1 MRAWLRHRRQ
11 ALRVRRPAHQ
21 SSFRPAL
28 ECLEERS
35 LLDAGGFV
43 QVALASDIPGVAPH
57 TNPQLL
63 NPWGFA
69 ETPDGRFII
78 SANGSGEQLTLNAR
92 GAKVA
97 PAIIDA
103 PPLGSPPGT
112 TTSPNGTVLNDTS
125 DFVISEGGR
134 SAPATLIAS
143 TEDGTLVAFNPKV
156 DRTHAILVADQSA
169 TGAVYKL
176 VAMASVGRDNF
187 LYATD
192 FHNDKIDVFD
202 KNFHKVTLGTG
213 DIVGTFT
220 DPNAPAGFAPFGVKD
235 VNGTLFVTY
244 AKQKGPDNHDDQE
257 GPGNG
262 FIDEFTTS
270 GTFLKRFASGT
281 AAGGTLTELNSPIGA
296 AIAPAGFGPGGK
308 FGGALLIGNFG
319 DSHVSAFNPATG
331 DFLGQL
337 SDAQG
342 HPLVL
347 NGGVTNA
354 DATDTKGLWGIGFGN
369 GKGGT
374 DPNALYF
381 ATGVHDEADGVF
393 GKVIMTDGDQDRDDR
408 SRGRQSGHAQAAMAG
423 SSAARFLADDVL
435 IEALMSAQKHK
446 GR

>member
-1 MRAWLRHRRQ
+1 
-11 ALRVRRPAHQ
+11 
-21 SSFRPAL
+21 
-28 ECLEERS
+28 
-35 LLDAGGFV
+35 
-43 QVALASDIPGVAPH
+43 
-57 TNPQLL
+57 
-63 NPWGFA
+63 
-69 ETPDGRFII
+69 
-78 SANGSGEQLTLNAR
+78 
-92 GAKVA
+92 
-97 PAIIDA
+97 
-103 PPLGSPPGT
+103 
-112 TTSPNGTVLNDTS
+112 
-125 DFVISEGGR
+125 GR
-134 SAPATLIAS
+134 SAPASVIVS

-176 VAMASVGRDNF
+176 VAMGSVGQANF

-319 DSHVSAFNPATG
+319 DSHVSAFNPTTG
-331 DFLGQL
+331 AFLGQL

-347 NGGVTNA
+347 NGGLA
-354 DATDTKGLWGIGFGN
+354 SSSDKGLWGIGFGN
-369 GKGGT
+369 GKSGT

-381 ATGVHDEADGVF
+381 AAGINDEADGVF
-393 GKVIMTDGDQDRDDR
+393 GKVTMTDGDHDHDDR
-408 SRGRQSGHAQAAMAG
+408 SRGRESGHAPMGHAG
-423 SSAARFLADDVL
+423 PSAARFLADDL
-435 IEALMSAQKHK
+435 
-446 GR
+446 

>member
-1 MRAWLRHRRQ
+1 MLAWLRHRRETF
-11 ALRVRRPAHQ
+11 RVRRPARQ

-28 ECLEERS
+28 ESLEARN
-35 LLDAGGFV
+35 LLDAGAGFV
-43 QVALASDIPGVAPH
+43 QVALASDIPGAAAH
-57 TNPQLL
+57 TNRELL

-78 SANGSGEQLTLNAR
+78 SANGSGQQLTLDAR
-92 GAKVA
+92 GATVA

-103 PPLGSPPGT
+103 PPLGSAPGT
-112 TTSPNGTVLNDTS
+112 TTSPNGTLLNTTS

-156 DRTHAILVADQSA
+156 DRTHAVLVADQSA

-176 VAMASVGRDNF
+176 VAMGSVGQQNF

-213 DIVGTFT
+213 GFGTFT

-244 AKQKGPDNHDDQE
+244 AKQKGPENHDDQE

-319 DSHVSAFNPATG
+319 DSHVSAFDLHSGAL
-331 DFLGQL
+331 LGQL

-347 NGGVTNA
+347 NGGLASSSN
-354 DATDTKGLWGIGFGN
+354 KGLWGIGFGN
-369 GKGGT
+369 GQGGT

-381 ATGVHDEADGVF
+381 AAGINDEADGVF
-393 GKVIMTDGDQDRDDR
+393 GKVTMAGGGEDRDDH
-408 SRGRQSGHAQAAMAG
+408 SRGRQSTHAPGASAG

-435 IEALMSAQKHK
+435 IAALLGAHKHE